1 MSVNALSGKIV
12 QKQSRYP
19 VNRTSASADSHMQ
32 PEDEHK
38 AYSGYLVHLITGG
51 EIREEEVWVHY
62 AFLVDFLCGVFTWS
76 RFIDKMSPRKV
87 YSFYCLLFSLTG
99 AITII
104 RSVQQHFLVTQI
116 PSVSQ
121 MLLAIA
127 LQWLL
132 LREWVKMSCFLS
144 LLFLHLSILSQKE
157 HTLHFTQIISSLS
170 FLGSTKMLAN
180 APPTWYQHLPW
191 KSTAQTHTRDR
202 CKHQSRMQLA

>member
-1 MSVNALSGKIV
+1 MSVNALSGKILL
-12 QKQSRYP
+12 KQRRCP
-19 VNRTSASADSHMQ
+19 INRTSASAHSHVQ
-32 PEDEHK
+32 AVGEHK
-38 AYSGYLVHLITGG
+38 ACSGYLVHLITGW
-51 EIREEEVWVHY
+51 EIREEEEVWVHY

-116 PSVSQ
+116 PSVFQ

-132 LREWVKMSCFLS
+132 LREWVKMDCFLS
-144 LLFLHLSILSQKE
+144 LLFLPSSILSQ
-157 HTLHFTQIISSLS
+157 
-170 FLGSTKMLAN
+170 
-180 APPTWYQHLPW
+180 
-191 KSTAQTHTRDR
+191 
-202 CKHQSRMQLA
+202 